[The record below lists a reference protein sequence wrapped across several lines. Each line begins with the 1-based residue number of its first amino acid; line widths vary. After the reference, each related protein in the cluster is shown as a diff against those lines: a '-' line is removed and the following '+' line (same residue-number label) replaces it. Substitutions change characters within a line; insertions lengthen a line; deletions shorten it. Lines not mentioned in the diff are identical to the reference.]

1 MPESLNI
8 LETIP
13 CNLQPPKEP
22 LLHCPPAFVSEFSDN
37 ISEMRINERSFGI
50 RVADTE
56 EGRNRASLLIK
67 KMYSWRGYAGT
78 HTLEDNPNQITLSA
92 FDTGDDVIGTVT
104 LGIDSP
110 TVGIMADAVFK
121 DYVDG
126 FRARGARVCE
136 ISKLAFDPTVK
147 SKLALGSLFHI
158 LYIYAHHIYQC
169 TDAFIEINPRHRRY
183 YESMLGFRTQS
194 EVRINPRVNAPAH
207 LLWLNLD
214 FMGKEIDRLGG
225 ISDHPG
231 VERSLYPYFF
241 SKREEHG
248 IADRLMSIG

>member
-1 MPESLNI
+1 MPEILN
-8 LETIP
+8 LRETIAS
-13 CNLQPPKEP
+13 NLVPPRAP
-22 LLHCPPAFVSEFSDN
+22 LLHCPPAGVSDFSAY

-78 HTLEDNPNQITLSA
+78 HMLEDNPNQITLSA
-92 FDTGDDVIGTVT
+92 FDAGDEVIGTVT

-126 FRARGARVCE
+126 FRERGARVCE

-169 TDAFIEINPRHRRY
+169 TDAFVEINPRHRRY
-183 YESMLGFRTQS
+183 YETMLGFRTQS
-194 EVRINPRVNAPAH
+194 EVRVNPRVNAPAH
-207 LLWLNLD
+207 LLWLDLD

-225 ISDHPG
+225 ISDYPG
-231 VERSLYPYFF
+231 TERSLYPYFF
-241 SKREEHG
+241 SKREEYG